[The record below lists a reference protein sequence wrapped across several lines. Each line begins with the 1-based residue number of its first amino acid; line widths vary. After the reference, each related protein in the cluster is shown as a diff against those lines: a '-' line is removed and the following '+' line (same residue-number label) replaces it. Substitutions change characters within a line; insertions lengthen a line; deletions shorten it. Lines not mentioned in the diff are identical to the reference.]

1 MFSSSFDRS
10 GCVKESLHG
19 LGLTKAWWIWPFV
32 IFANKAGKTFF
43 FFLYCYPA
51 KHHFAPR
58 KGWLWIVLGARVTH
72 LGLCL
77 LPKHANYFWVFFLPF
92 VLPRVFFFFLIYC
105 ASALSEVTL
114 LSGKKIFLISCH
126 NKQSESALGDCRHWA
141 HLDPCCSG
149 FIVGHNVSMGCM
161 DRKFRGEKG
170 LLSQLGWWN

>member
-19 LGLTKAWWIWPFV
+19 PGLTKAWWIWPFV

-43 FFLYCYPA
+43 FPLLLSCQTSFCSQERLALDRARCKSYSPGLVSFTQACQLFL
-51 KHHFAPR
+51 
-58 KGWLWIVLGARVTH
+58 G
-72 LGLCL
+72 
-77 LPKHANYFWVFFLPF
+77 FFLPF

-105 ASALSEVTL
+105 ASALSEVML